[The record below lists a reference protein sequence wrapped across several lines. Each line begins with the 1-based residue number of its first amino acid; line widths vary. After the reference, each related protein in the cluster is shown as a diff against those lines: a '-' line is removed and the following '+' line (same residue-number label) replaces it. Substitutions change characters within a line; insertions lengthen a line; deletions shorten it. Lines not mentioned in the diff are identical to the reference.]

1 MDTTISRRTF
11 AGLLAG
17 AASGA
22 ALMPYSVPLARAG
35 AASPL
40 ADQLA
45 SGLTDLSGEIV
56 GDVASRAPYAD
67 DFGKIIRKTPD
78 AALIPRETSDLVKLL
93 QFANRKRIKVG
104 VRGMGHSMFGQ
115 AQIDQGVLVDMT
127 ALDSLQILDDDRVEV
142 GAGSTWG
149 PVMAE
154 AANTKRTLPVVNDT
168 FLSVGGSLSTAGFGP
183 TTWNQGLMV
192 DNALELEV
200 VTGAGE
206 LMRCSEEKHPDLFN
220 AVLSGMGQCA
230 IVTRAVMKLVAA
242 PTHVLYIRFFYNDDA
257 LRAAHDL
264 ALLAK
269 DGRFNHLDLRS
280 RTYPFGGL
288 EYYVEGGAFYD
299 ASNAPKLDDLKK
311 GLSFSSVEPKTWTY
325 EEYYRRAESCYS
337 CIDAP
342 KPSLYLTVPASKF
355 DTFVRKTLSEPE
367 RSGYIAPWFSIWRRD
382 AQKRPLARVAN
393 EEFIYR
399 TQFNRVLP
407 NSADVKAFLAINRS
421 LYEEARDLG
430 GTRLTTSA
438 IPFSPEDWERHYGPA
453 WSAFKAAKEKYDPN
467 NLLGSSHNMF
477 PSKA

>member
-1 MDTTISRRTF
+1 MDQPMSRRSF

-17 AASGA
+17 AALTRFPSSSVFAGEA
-22 ALMPYSVPLARAG
+22 A
-35 AASPL
+35 PL
-40 ADQLA
+40 ADRLTKDLA
-45 SGLTDLSGEIV
+45 GIAGEMITDH
-56 GDVASRAPYAD
+56 ASRVPYAD
-67 DFGKIIRKTPD
+67 DYGKIIHKTPD
-78 AALIPRETSDLVKLL
+78 AVLVPRETGDLVKLL
-93 QFANRKRIKVG
+93 QCANRKSIKIG

-115 AQIDQGVLVDMT
+115 AQIEQGVLVDMA
-127 ALDSLQILDDDRVEV
+127 ALDSLTILDNDRVEV

-154 AANTKRTLPVVNDT
+154 AAGKMRTLPVVNDT

-200 VTGAGE
+200 VTGSGE
-206 LMRCSEEKHPDLFN
+206 LMRCSEEHHPDLFN

-230 IVTRAVMKLVAA
+230 IITRAVMKLVAG
-242 PTHVLYIRFFYNDDA
+242 PTHVLYIRFFYSDDV

-280 RTYPFGGL
+280 RTHPFGGL
-288 EYYVEGGAFYD
+288 EYYVEGGVFYNEPD
-299 ASNAPKLDDLKK
+299 APKLDTLKV
-311 GLSFSSVEPKTWTY
+311 GLHFSSVEPKTWTY

-342 KPSLYLTVPASKF
+342 KPSLYMTVPASKF
-355 DTFVRKTLSEPE
+355 DAFVKKTLSEPE
-367 RSGYIAPWFSIWRRD
+367 RSSYIAPWFSIWRRD
-382 AQKRPLARVAN
+382 CQKRPLARIAD
-393 EEFIYR
+393 EEFVYR

-407 NSADVKAFLAINRS
+407 NSADIKGFLAVNRS
-421 LYEEARDLG
+421 LYEEARELG

-438 IPFSPEDWERHYGPA
+438 IPFTPQDWERHYGPA
-453 WSAFKAAKEKYDPN
+453 WGAFKGAKQKYDPN

-477 PSKA
+477 PSKV